1 MGERV
6 VCEKYGAVVVMV
18 TRNVATGLVN
28 VLIKKVLDHGINHM
42 VIATYRLASSAL
54 FLAPLSLFLEWK
66 ARPKLTFTILCQH
79 FFSAMI
85 GVGLVQYF
93 SLLGLAYTSATVAC
107 AFFSLLPATTF
118 ALALIFRTESLN
130 LKSKAGMAKVVGT
143 LICISGA
150 LVLTFYKG
158 FAISN
163 PRHQPEALDSNHDPR
178 KNKTENWLLGC
189 LFNLTVDLLLSLWM
203 LYQTKINVTFPCKY
217 TSTALSSLFGTSQCA
232 LLSLIKSR
240 DARTWIL
247 RDKFDISVIVF
258 TGVVGQGIA
267 TVAMTWSIKKRGPI
281 FTSSFFPVLLV
292 SATLFDFLIFH
303 RQLFISSVMGSV
315 IIVIGLY
322 VFLWGKNRDL
332 KEVSS
337 ESTELPTQSEV
348 RLASVTK

>member
-1 MGERV
+1 MQKRHAHKQREREMGERV

-54 FLAPLSLFLEWK
+54 FLAPLSLFLEW
-66 ARPKLTFTILCQH
+66 
-79 FFSAMI
+79 
-85 GVGLVQYF
+85 
-93 SLLGLAYTSATVAC
+93 
-107 AFFSLLPATTF
+107 
-118 ALALIFRTESLN
+118 TESLN

>member
-1 MGERV
+1 MQKRHAHKQREREMGERV

-85 GVGLVQYF
+85 GFGAIHF
-93 SLLGLAYTSATVAC
+93 
-107 AFFSLLPATTF
+107 
-118 ALALIFRTESLN
+118 IWTESLN